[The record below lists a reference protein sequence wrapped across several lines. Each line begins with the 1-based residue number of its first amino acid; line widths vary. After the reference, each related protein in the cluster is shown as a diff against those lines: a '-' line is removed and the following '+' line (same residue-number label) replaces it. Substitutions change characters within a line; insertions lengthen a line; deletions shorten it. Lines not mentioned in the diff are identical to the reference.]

1 MSLFAPLS
9 TELVLLHQSFGVPT
23 ADIGAAH
30 ETISVQSDSS
40 TSLGIA
46 AAAQSLNA
54 DSDLAFSV

>member
-9 TELVLLHQSFGVPT
+9 ELALLHQSFGIRA

-30 ETISVQSDSS
+30 ETISVQPDSS

-54 DSDLAFSV
+54 DSDLAFWV